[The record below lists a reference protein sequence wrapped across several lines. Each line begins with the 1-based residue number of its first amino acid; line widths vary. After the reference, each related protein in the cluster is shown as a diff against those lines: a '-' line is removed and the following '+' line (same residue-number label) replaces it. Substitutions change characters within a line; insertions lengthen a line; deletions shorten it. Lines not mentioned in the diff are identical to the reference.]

1 MEGLISVSLFKGQ
14 FAEWGGLE
22 WGRFA
27 RHKQQNK
34 KGKSKVNIKFDEAEK
49 QKIKFAAHYSQ
60 ETNTM
65 KGVKKD
71 LGYLL
76 TDNED
81 ELREGITVTV
91 DGEKILLGVK
101 YTKQLTFT
109 LVG

>member
-1 MEGLISVSLFKGQ
+1 MKSITTSLAFEKAGL
-14 FAEWGGLE
+14 GLE
-22 WGRFA
+22 GSRS
-27 RHKQQNK
+27 RVEVINNK
-34 KGKSKVNIKFDEAEK
+34 KKGNNKMNIKFDEAEK

-91 DGEKILLGVK
+91 DCEKILLGVK

>member
-1 MEGLISVSLFKGQ
+1 M
-14 FAEWGGLE
+14 
-22 WGRFA
+22 
-27 RHKQQNK
+27 
-34 KGKSKVNIKFDEAEK
+34 NIKFDEAEK

-81 ELREGITVTV
+81 ALREGITVTV